1 MAILTPN
8 PARLMES
15 LRDTGYTFNTA
26 MADIVDNS
34 IAANATKIK
43 VKIEY
48 DFENQLHVYIAD
60 NGCGMNPDGL
70 LNAMRYGSD
79 ERSNAASL
87 GKFGMG
93 LKTASTAFCRCLS
106 LISKDNSC
114 DYHKVQWDLDYICK
128 KVEWELQELEP
139 SQDEIDLLEDVAEGG
154 SGTLV
159 VWSKVDRLANRVY
172 TNLGSRDKALN
183 KDIEELRFHF
193 RMVYQRFLDV
203 NYTEAP
209 NVEIWVN
216 DMPLT
221 PWDPFCQSEE
231 NTKCLYD
238 KPLKVQIGE
247 EISEY
252 RIKAWLLPR
261 PTKFSSPEAKAD
273 ARVSNDMEGFYVYRE
288 NRLIN
293 HGTWLGTYVNDPH
306 FSLLRISFSFSHKLD
321 EAFKIDIKKSR
332 ILLDSSLSQYLKD
345 KLLPALRREA
355 EDAYRNVIKDTVCA
369 KAPSAHDDSNKVIEE
384 KAPEVEESKVIKVD
398 STKGEVQILNAEGGY
413 TAKAGGTGICIIEE
427 PEENEYRVVPQDNLM
442 DGVLWMP
449 TLVDGKHAVSI
460 NKSHD
465 YYTKVYYPV
474 LTEGAV
480 VTGMDSL
487 LWALA
492 EAEMSTCNDSN
503 KAYFQKLRITV
514 SNILRSLLED
524 SAEPTIQ

>member
-34 IAANATKIK
+34 IAAEATVIKI
-43 VKIEY
+43 KIEY
-48 DFENQLHVYIAD
+48 DFENQLHIYIAD
-60 NGCGMNPDGL
+60 NGCGMNSHGL

-79 ERSNAASL
+79 ERPNAASL

-93 LKTASTAFCRCLS
+93 LKTASTAFCRKLS
-106 LISKDNSC
+106 LVSKDATSEYN
-114 DYHKVQWDLDYICK
+114 KVSWDLDYICEK
-128 KVEWELQELEP
+128 MEWELQELTANI
-139 SQDEIDLLEDVAEGG
+139 DEIDLLEEVTDGK

-159 VWSKVDRLANRVY
+159 IWDKVDRLANRVY
-172 TNLGSRDKALN
+172 TNTTSRDKALN
-183 KDIEELRFHF
+183 KDIEDLRFHF
-193 RMVYQRFLDV
+193 RMVYQRFLDRK
-203 NYTEAP
+203 YTDAP
-209 NVEIWVN
+209 NIDIWIN
-216 DMPLT
+216 DVKLT

-231 NTKCLYD
+231 NTRCLYD

-247 EISEY
+247 EVCQFF
-252 RIKAWLLPR
+252 IKAWLLPR

-293 HGTWLGTYVNDPH
+293 YGNWLGTYVNDPH
-306 FSLLRISFSFSHKLD
+306 FSLLRISFSFDHKLD

-332 ILLDSSLSQYLKD
+332 ILLDSALAQYLKESI
-345 KLLPALRREA
+345 LPALRREA
-355 EDAYRNVIKDTVCA
+355 EDAYRNVVKDGVKA
-369 KAPSAHDDSNKVIEE
+369 KAPSAHDDSNKVIDA
-384 KAPEVEESKVIKVD
+384 KASTVEESKVVNVNTD
-398 STKGEVQILNAEGGY
+398 TGEVKIQNSEGGY
-413 TAKAGGTGICIIEE
+413 VAKAGGTGICIIEE
-427 PEENEYRVVPQDNLM
+427 PNENDCRVVLQDNLM
-442 DGVLWMP
+442 DGVLWTP

-460 NKSHD
+460 NTSHD
-465 YYTKVYYPV
+465 YYTKVYYPI
-474 LTEGAV
+474 LTEGNV

-492 EAEMSTCNDSN
+492 EAEMSTCNDTN

-514 SNILRSLLED
+514 SNILRTLLED
-524 SAEPTIQ
+524 VVEPKFE

>member
-34 IAANATKIK
+34 IAAFATKIK
-43 VKIEY
+43 IKVEY
-48 DFENQLHVYIAD
+48 DFDNQLHVYIAD
-60 NGCGMNPDGL
+60 NGCGMNSDGL

-79 ERSNAASL
+79 ERTNAASL

-93 LKTASTAFCRCLS
+93 LKTASTAFCRRLS
-106 LISKDNSC
+106 LVSKDEKC
-114 DYHKVQWDLDYICK
+114 DYHKVRWDLDYICERM
-128 KVEWELQELEP
+128 EWELQELEADI
-139 SQDEIDLLEDVAEGG
+139 DEIDFLEEVTQGG

-159 VWSKVDRLANRVY
+159 VWDKVDRLTNRVY
-172 TNLGSRDKALN
+172 INIGSRDKALN
-183 KDIEELRFHF
+183 KDIEDLRFHF
-193 RMVYQRFLDV
+193 RMVYQRFLDK

-216 DMPLT
+216 DVKLT

-238 KPLKVQIGE
+238 KPLKVQIGD

-261 PTKFSSPEAKAD
+261 PTKFSSPEAKAN

-293 HGTWLGTYVNDPH
+293 YGNWLGTYVNDPH
-306 FSLLRISFSFSHKLD
+306 YSLLRISFSFDHRLD

-332 ILLDSSLSQYLKD
+332 ILLDSSLALYLKD

-355 EDAYRNVIKDTVCA
+355 EDAYRNVVRENIST

-384 KAPEVEESKVIKVD
+384 KAPGVEESKVINVD
-398 STKGEVQILNAEGGY
+398 TTKGEVHIQNAEGGY

-465 YYTKVYYPV
+465 YYTKVYYPI
-474 LTEGAV
+474 LTEGSV

-492 EAEMSTCNDSN
+492 EAEMSTCNDTN

-514 SNILRSLLED
+514 SNILRTLLED
-524 SAEPTIQ
+524 AVEPKIE